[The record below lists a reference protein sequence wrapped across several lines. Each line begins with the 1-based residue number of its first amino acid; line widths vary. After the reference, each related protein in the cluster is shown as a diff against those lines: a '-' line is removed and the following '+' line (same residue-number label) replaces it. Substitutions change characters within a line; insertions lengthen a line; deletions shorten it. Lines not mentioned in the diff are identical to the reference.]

1 MSLPV
6 GLTDEQLKIL
16 FELSRPL
23 NQQERGRFM
32 ELVGE
37 RLRGHVGEIGDGTIS
52 QIARNAQKQVF
63 RPPLWAEEDAP
74 LIKLEG

>member
-16 FELSRPL
+16 FEFSRPL

-37 RLRGHVGEIGDGTIS
+37 RLRGFDGEVGVGSLTR
-52 QIARNAQKQVF
+52 IAVAAQKQVF
-63 RPPLWAEEDAP
+63 RPPLGSEDAAP
-74 LIKLEG
+74 LFELEG

>member
-16 FELSRPL
+16 FEFSRPL

-37 RLRGHVGEIGDGTIS
+37 RLRGFDGEVG
-52 QIARNAQKQVF
+52 
-63 RPPLWAEEDAP
+63 WAVSP
-74 LIKLEG
+74 G